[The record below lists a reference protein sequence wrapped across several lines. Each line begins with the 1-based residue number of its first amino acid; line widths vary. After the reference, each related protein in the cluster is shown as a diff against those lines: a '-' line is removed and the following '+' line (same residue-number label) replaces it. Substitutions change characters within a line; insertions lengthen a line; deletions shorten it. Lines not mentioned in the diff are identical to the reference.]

1 MITCRHIDFS
11 FKIHYIEKK
20 KKDNEKKNSKKLEN
34 QDKTKIY
41 SYICED
47 FITACRC
54 ISSNA
59 FIIGL
64 KNGKLIYYI
73 LNEKRN
79 KINISKKKFEEKIE
93 INIKK
98 IKYIQS
104 HRGKINTIEIDK
116 RLGIVITSGDDN
128 YIFIRKLY
136 DFELL
141 LPITIKNKFSILIT
155 KVSPNN
161 FLYVLCLNKKNSK
174 NIIFGYT
181 LSGMKF
187 AKSEYGL
194 FDNINFTEDGNIII
208 MNDKKNFTILSG
220 SDLTLLKIPIEEET
234 FHSLKQ
240 IENTNWLQYDY
251 FLRGENEEYNEI
263 VTFFEKEGGK
273 NYIKG
278 INIDNL

>member
-1 MITCRHIDFS
+1 
-11 FKIHYIEKK
+11 
-20 KKDNEKKNSKKLEN
+20 
-34 QDKTKIY
+34 
-41 SYICED
+41 
-47 FITACRC
+47 
-54 ISSNA
+54 
-59 FIIGL
+59 
-64 KNGKLIYYI
+64 
-73 LNEKRN
+73 
-79 KINISKKKFEEKIE
+79 
-93 INIKK
+93 
-98 IKYIQS
+98 
-104 HRGKINTIEIDK
+104 
-116 RLGIVITSGDDN
+116 
-128 YIFIRKLY
+128 
-136 DFELL
+136 
-141 LPITIKNKFSILIT
+141 
-155 KVSPNN
+155 
-161 FLYVLCLNKKNSK
+161 
-174 NIIFGYT
+174 
-181 LSGMKF
+181 MKF